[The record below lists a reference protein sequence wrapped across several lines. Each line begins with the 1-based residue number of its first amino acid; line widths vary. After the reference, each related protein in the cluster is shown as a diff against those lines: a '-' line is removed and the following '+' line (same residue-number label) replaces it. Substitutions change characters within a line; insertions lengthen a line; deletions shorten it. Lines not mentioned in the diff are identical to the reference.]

1 MSKLYNT
8 SFNNI
13 AGNTSDGEKLQFTQ
27 DATLL
32 GKYQNKYIILS
43 EPTYQLSTIEFEY
56 QMAYQNNRLV
66 ITIPLPYTDKEILFG
81 EDSLEFARYIV
92 SLFGLTNQIPNVT
105 NKILLKCNL
114 TPVVG
119 ENYED
124 IIRFGTNS
132 STFQYVRFTNNNSD
146 YSNKLILWAGMLLY
160 STVIDLTITSTF
172 DSNNNVSQIT
182 FYTL

>member
-13 AGNTSDGEKLQFTQ
+13 AGNTSNGEKLQFTQ

-43 EPTYQLSTIEFEY
+43 EPTYQLSTIEFER
-56 QMAYQNNRLV
+56 QMAYNKKIDV
-66 ITIPLPYTDKEILFG
+66 AIPLPYTDKEILFG

-92 SLFGLTNQIPNVT
+92 SLFGLTNQFLPVT
-105 NKILLKCNL
+105 DSILIDFYFYSSNDAYND
-114 TPVVG
+114 T
-119 ENYED
+119 
-124 IIRFGTNS
+124 ITFGTNS

-146 YSNKLILWAGMLLY
+146 FSNKLILNNDNPVYL
-160 STVIDLTITSTF
+160 VIASTF

-182 FYTL
+182 FFGLNND